1 MVGSIIRQYCLSDSQ
16 AIEDITYRTGFKG
29 EDLTGRRFFDDKYLF
44 YLIFIYYY
52 THFEPKNCFIADA
65 INHHQIIGYVCG
77 TTDTEKK
84 ELQYKKVI
92 HRKIL
97 RRIITHTTWRYPKTL
112 LTLLNLSRIQP
123 RLVSSVTTDIILS
136 YPAHL
141 HVNILPE
148 YQRSGLGTRLIHHF
162 EEYISQK
169 GVRGV
174 HLQTTNYNRKAVP
187 FYKKLGYHLLND
199 IEIPYGFRED
209 LRLLTFGKVLG
220 S

>member
-92 HRKIL
+92 HRK
-97 RRIITHTTWRYPKTL
+97 L

-141 HVNILPE
+141 HINILPK

-162 EEYISQK
+162 EEHISQK